1 MITVTVVTNSTSH
14 RLACHAC
21 GKFKLTV
28 DRVDLWALAGAKGR
42 RRCACRGASEILSY
56 YTASDTLD
64 SETSAILVSSVLL
77 AIAESNINTYID
89 LLRTTINISRI
100 ATDLLNALVVNIV
113 GRASNTISLH

>member
-42 RRCACRGASEILSY
+42 RRCARRGASEILSY

-64 SETSAILVSSVLL
+64 SETSAISSVRL